1 MRNRFEQELEKLN
14 AELIE
19 MGALCEES
27 MNYAIR
33 ALFDKE
39 TDLIERA
46 EESEKTI
53 DRMEREIE
61 GLCMRLLLQQQ
72 PVAGD
77 LRMISSALKMI
88 SDMERIGDQAEDIA
102 EIVKYMADREIPNPQ
117 HLKNMASYAMAMLT
131 GSINA
136 FVERDA
142 EKARKV
148 ITDDDAVDD
157 LFAKVKEDL
166 IDSIGTSAKTGREE
180 EQFCREEGQFL
191 LDILMIAKYIERVG
205 DHATNIAEWVIYG
218 LTGSRPEEKN

>member
-1 MRNRFEQELEKLN
+1 MRNRFDQELEKLN

-27 MNYAIR
+27 MNYAMR

-39 TDLIERA
+39 TNLIARA
-46 EESEKTI
+46 EESEKTT

-61 GLCMRLLLQQQ
+61 DLCMRLLLQQQ
-72 PVAGD
+72 PVARD
-77 LRMISSALKMI
+77 LRLISSALKMI

-117 HLKNMASYAMAMLT
+117 HLKNMASYATTMLSD
-131 GSINA
+131 SINA

-148 ITDDDAVDD
+148 IAGDDAVDD

-166 IDSIGTSAKTGREE
+166 IDSIGASGKTSRED
-180 EQFCREEGQFL
+180 GQFL

-218 LTGSRPEEKN
+218 LTGSRPEETN

>member
-1 MRNRFEQELEKLN
+1 MRNRFDQQLEKLN

-27 MNYAIR
+27 MNYAMR

-39 TDLIERA
+39 TNLIARA

-61 GLCMRLLLQQQ
+61 DLCMRLLLQQQ
-72 PVAGD
+72 PVARD

-102 EIVKYMADREIPNPQ
+102 EIVKYMAGREIPNPQ
-117 HLKNMASYAMAMLT
+117 HLKNMATYATAMLSD
-131 GSINA
+131 SINA

-148 ITDDDAVDD
+148 ITDDDIVDD

-166 IDSIGTSAKTGREE
+166 IESIGACGKTGR
-180 EQFCREEGQFL
+180 QEGQFL

-218 LTGSRPEEKN
+218 LTGSHPEETN